1 MKEQG
6 NKTFW
11 SRWSGFYDRF
21 MYSNARLYDAIAAKM
36 KGSLNRQMN
45 VLELACGTGL
55 ISGQI
60 AGSVKS
66 IEATDFSPE
75 MIAEAKKKPHSAR
88 LHYSVQ
94 DATNLPY
101 GSETFDA
108 VVITNALHI
117 MPEPEKA
124 LSEARRVLKENGI
137 LIAPTFVHGG
147 GRLANLRT
155 WCMERSG
162 FRAYHRWNAGE
173 FVSYLSRQGFWVV
186 EHALLGNRALP
197 LCYAACRWVPPE
209 YLASQNV
216 VTVQGQLE

>member
-6 NKTFW
+6 NKQFW
-11 SRWSGFYDRF
+11 SCWSGFYDRF
-21 MYSNARLYDAIAAKM
+21 MRSNERLYDAITAKM

-137 LIAPTFVHGG
+137 LIAPTFVHGEG
-147 GRLANLRT
+147 VGFRLRT
-155 WCMERSG
+155 RVMELTG
-162 FRAYHRWNAGE
+162 FRTYHKWDACDFEE
-173 FVSYLSRQGFWVV
+173 FISRCGFTATEERLMGGSISPLYYLEARMDSNKRGKSY
-186 EHALLGNRALP
+186 EPA
-197 LCYAACRWVPPE
+197 
-209 YLASQNV
+209 
-216 VTVQGQLE
+216 

>member
-137 LIAPTFVHGG
+137 LIAPTFVHGEG
-147 GRLANLRT
+147 IGFRLRT
-155 WCMERSG
+155 RMMELTG
-162 FRAYHRWNAGE
+162 FRTYHKWDARDFE
-173 FVSYLSRQGFWVV
+173 KFVSQCGFTAT
-186 EHALLGNRALP
+186 EERLMGSSIAP
-197 LCYAACRWVPPE
+197 LCYLEAWKDT
-209 YLASQNV
+209 NK
-216 VTVQGQLE
+216 QGEKL

>member
-6 NKTFW
+6 NKQFW

-21 MYSNARLYDAIAAKM
+21 MHSNERLYDAITANM

-66 IEATDFSPE
+66 IEATDFSSE

-101 GSETFDA
+101 VPETFDA

-124 LSEARRVLKENGI
+124 LAEARWVLKDSGI
-137 LIAPTFVHGG
+137 LIAPTFVHGEG
-147 GRLANLRT
+147 VGFRLRT
-155 WCMERSG
+155 RVMELTG
-162 FRAYHRWNAGE
+162 FRTYHK
-173 FVSYLSRQGFWVV
+173 
-186 EHALLGNRALP
+186 
-197 LCYAACRWVPPE
+197 
-209 YLASQNV
+209 
-216 VTVQGQLE
+216 